1 MAEYCG
7 YKQVVMSDEQLAS
20 FYESEKTEN
29 YGILTNEYA
38 VFTNNIEDEIG
49 DDTSP
54 ESVFRWN
61 GSKFVGIGKQRA
73 IKSKWMPDIRAR
85 NIQQAMAIDMLHNDE
100 ITVKFLA
107 GRFGSGK
114 TFLLCSSAIEMLESN
129 KYDKIL
135 FVRNNVEVKNT
146 KPIGHLP
153 GENDDKLWPFAAP
166 LADHVGGADGLKML
180 IGAGKVELVHLG
192 FMRGR
197 DIKRSIIFCTE
208 AENLTK
214 EHIQLLISRVGE
226 GSTIWFDGDLKQRD
240 ADVFVKN
247 SGMEIAIE
255 RLAGHRKFGYVKLV
269 KPERSETAAMADLLD

>member
-1 MAEYCG
+1 MPEYCG
-7 YKQVVMSDEQLAS
+7 YKQIVLSDQELAE
-20 FYESEKTEN
+20 FYQSDKTES
-29 YGILTNEYA
+29 YGVLTNEYA
-38 VFTNNIEDEIG
+38 VFTNDVDSKIEA
-49 DDTSP
+49 DTPVS
-54 ESVFRWN
+54 SVFRWN
-61 GSKFVGIGKQRA
+61 GSKFVGLNMKP
-73 IKSKWMPDIRAR
+73 IKSKWNTDVRAK
-85 NIQQAMAIDMLHNDE
+85 NVHQAMAIDMLHNDD
-100 ITVKFLA
+100 ITVKLIA

-114 TFLLCSSAIEMLESN
+114 TFLMCATAIEMLESG
-129 KYDKIL
+129 KYDKII
-135 FVRNNVEVKNT
+135 FVRNNIEVKNT

-153 GENDDKLWPFAAP
+153 GENDDKLWPYAAP
-166 LADHVGGADGLKML
+166 LADHVGGEEGLRML
-180 IGAGKVELVHLG
+180 IGRGKVELVHLG

-247 SGMEIAIE
+247 SGMETAVD
-255 RLAGHRKFGYVKLV
+255 RLSGHPRFGYVKLV